1 MFHLS
6 ILNSQSVKVQFEQL
20 VVFGKTHEEYFSVYE
35 ASPVVDALEF
45 EACLNGIDLQAIQ
58 IVFKLGTVLR
68 QTFQEE
74 ISRVES

>member
-20 VVFGKTHEEYFSVYE
+20 VVFGKTHEEYFSVDE

-45 EACLNGIDLQAIQ
+45 EARLNGIDLQAIQ